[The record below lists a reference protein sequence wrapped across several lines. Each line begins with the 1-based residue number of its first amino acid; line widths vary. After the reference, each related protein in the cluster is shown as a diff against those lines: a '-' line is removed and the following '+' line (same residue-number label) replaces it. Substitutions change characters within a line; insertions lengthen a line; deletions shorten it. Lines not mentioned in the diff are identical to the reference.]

1 MTYLAQR
8 NKKTLEV
15 NVLNLANQITLS
27 RILLVPIFMVF
38 LLYDL
43 PYGQY
48 ICAIIF
54 VVAAL
59 TDGID
64 GYVARKYNQIT
75 NFGKFVDPLAD
86 KLLVSAAL
94 IGLVQI
100 GRLDA
105 WFAVIIISR
114 EFMVTSLR
122 VVAIS
127 EGKVIAAGMSGKVKT
142 VMQIVAIVAML
153 IDKIYVLSIGD
164 VLISTVLMTLA
175 VLMTVYSGVE
185 YIAKNWSMIE
195 FR

>member
-1 MTYLAQR
+1 
-8 NKKTLEV
+8 V

-127 EGKVIAAGMSGKVKT
+127 EGKVIAAGMSGKIKT

-153 IDKIYVLSIGD
+153 IDKIYVLSIGG

>member
-1 MTYLAQR
+1 M
-8 NKKTLEV
+8 

-127 EGKVIAAGMSGKVKT
+127 EGKVIAAGMSGKIKT

-153 IDKIYVLSIGD
+153 IDKIYVLSIGG

>member
-1 MTYLAQR
+1 M
-8 NKKTLEV
+8 KH
-15 NVLNLANQITLS
+15 LNLANQITLS
-27 RILLVPIFMVF
+27 RILLVPVFMVF

-43 PYGQY
+43 PYSQY

-54 VVAAL
+54 IIAAL
-59 TDGID
+59 TDGVD

-75 NFGKFVDPLAD
+75 NFGKFIDPLAD

-105 WFAVIIISR
+105 WFAIIIISR

-127 EGKVIAAGMSGKVKT
+127 EGKVIAAGMSGKIKT
-142 VMQIVAIVAML
+142 VLQIIAIVAML
-153 IDKIYVLSIGD
+153 IDKIYVLSIGS

>member
-1 MTYLAQR
+1 
-8 NKKTLEV
+8 
-15 NVLNLANQITLS
+15 
-27 RILLVPIFMVF
+27 MVF

-48 ICAIIF
+48 ICAVIF

-127 EGKVIAAGMSGKVKT
+127 EGKVIAAGMSGKIKT

-153 IDKIYVLSIGD
+153 IDKIYVLSVGG
-164 VLISTVLMTLA
+164 VLISTVLMTFA

>member
-1 MTYLAQR
+1 M
-8 NKKTLEV
+8 

-27 RILLVPIFMVF
+27 RILLVPVFMVF

-48 ICAIIF
+48 ICAVIF

-94 IGLVQI
+94 IGLVYL
-100 GRLDA
+100 GKLNP
-105 WFAVIIISR
+105 WFAIIIISR

-127 EGKVIAAGMSGKVKT
+127 EGKIIAAGMSGKIKT
-142 VMQIVAIVAML
+142 VMQIIAIVAIL
-153 IDKIYVLSIGD
+153 IDKIYEIPIGNI
-164 VLISTVLMTLA
+164 LLSTVLMASA

-185 YIAKNWSMIE
+185 YIAKNWNMIE